1 MGVAEPCGL
10 VPWGGGGLGHEV
22 AARVR
27 PESAGAGVS
36 AGRSVGSRWLCA
48 WLRETRMGGGLL
60 GGSGF
65 LPSPGGSRWA
75 PGTRTCVHRGG
86 QAAGGSLSVCRCLC
100 PGRGAA
106 PGRGGGRQG
115 PHEAGKGAWR
125 PGRVGRSSTA
135 PAPPCGL
142 APYPVPPGFAEAVE
156 TPPPGGRC
164 APALRS
170 GPPGRGPAERTQRH
184 RPPWAAGP
192 GVSRPGPVR
201 ARAPAAGQ
209 PGEQVGGRHPPASA
223 PGEGPDPPGDRP
235 RAAARRKQSGTRSG
249 HAAPA
254 LVCEAIDTAA
264 RRRPTRR
271 DDIPLR
277 PGAQDAGRGQP
288 GAPSNKTSSLRHNFQ
303 GCPRHAWQ
311 PMHSTFR
318 RTGELFMECSE

>member
-1 MGVAEPCGL
+1 MGARYAYLCPPRWAGGWRVTIG
-10 VPWGGGGLGHEV
+10 VPLSESIQVRVGVLRLGGEAAVRVRTRRVRGLGALVEWV
-22 AARVR
+22 GPQRIPRR
-27 PESAGAGVS
+27 P
-36 AGRSVGSRWLCA
+36 VGWRRIPCRRGSQKL
-48 WLRETRMGGGLL
+48 LRR
-60 GGSGF
+60 
-65 LPSPGGSRWA
+65 
-75 PGTRTCVHRGG
+75 
-86 QAAGGSLSVCRCLC
+86 
-100 PGRGAA
+100 
-106 PGRGGGRQG
+106 
-115 PHEAGKGAWR
+115 
-125 PGRVGRSSTA
+125 
-135 PAPPCGL
+135 
-142 APYPVPPGFAEAVE
+142 PPG
-156 TPPPGGRC
+156 GGRC

-223 PGEGPDPPGDRP
+223 PGEGPDPPGDRS

>member
-10 VPWGGGGLGHEV
+10 VRWGGGGLGHEV

-156 TPPPGGRC
+156 TPPRGGGAHPPC
-164 APALRS
+164 ARARQAAAPPRGPSATAPP
-170 GPPGRGPAERTQRH
+170 GPPGPESH
-184 RPPWAAGP
+184 
-192 GVSRPGPVR
+192 
-201 ARAPAAGQ
+201 APARS
-209 PGEQVGGRHPPASA
+209 GRGLPPPASRENRWVGDIHLHPHPGRDPIRLATA
-223 PGEGPDPPGDRP
+223 PGLLHEESSRVRDRGTRHQP
-235 RAAARRKQSGTRSG
+235 WCARRSTRR
-249 HAAPA
+249 PA
-254 LVCEAIDTAA
+254 GA
-264 RRRPTRR
+264 RREET
-271 DDIPLR
+271 I
-277 PGAQDAGRGQP
+277 
-288 GAPSNKTSSLRHNFQ
+288 F
-303 GCPRHAWQ
+303 
-311 PMHSTFR
+311 HSDLGR
-318 RTGELFMECSE
+318 RTQGEVNQEHRATRQAA